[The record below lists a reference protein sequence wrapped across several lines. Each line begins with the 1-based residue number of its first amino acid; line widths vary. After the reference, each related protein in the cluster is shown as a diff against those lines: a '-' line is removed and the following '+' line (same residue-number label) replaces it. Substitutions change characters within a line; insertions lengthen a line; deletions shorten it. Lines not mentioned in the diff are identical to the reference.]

1 MNARVTTT
9 TEVVASPAAGLSI
22 PAGQAFI
29 LGATQK
35 GPVDRAV
42 KITGLA
48 DFMATFGDR
57 AGGTDTY
64 DMVELAFKEGLAQAY
79 IVRLAGPAPVSATK
93 AVGSLTVTATSPGAW
108 GNSITAEWVNATK
121 TLVVSGVSYPC
132 ADVATL
138 QAVLSLDNAPVMVT
152 GSAIPTSDVASGSL
166 SGGTDDASN
175 AVIATKL
182 ALFNSSLGD
191 GAVAVAG
198 ETAAQAGAA
207 LATHCA
213 ANNRHGI
220 IGAVKDSA
228 LSAALV
234 ELATLSDPT
243 LNLVWPNGLAG
254 SKSYSPVGAVLGAR
268 ARAMA
273 TGNPQQSPI
282 APAYGTMRFLTG
294 VATEITDAEWKT
306 ANAAGLTV
314 LRGVTG
320 QVRLAGW
327 RNVAAPGGVKT
338 LQGANYRDLINR
350 VQAGCQAI
358 ADSFEGATID
368 GKGLAL
374 SAYQSQLSAFMDS
387 ISVAFTAGPDDP
399 GYVVDAGPGVN
410 TPQQIANGVIT
421 ANVGFRAAG
430 TAEWFFLKITATDA
444 AGAL

>member
-121 TLVVSGVSYPC
+121 TLVVSGVPYPC

-138 QAVLSLDNAPVMVT
+138 QAVLSLNSAPVMVT

-198 ETAAQAGAA
+198 KTAAQAGAA
-207 LATHCA
+207 LASHCA
-213 ANNRHGI
+213 ANSRHGI

-294 VATEITDAEWKT
+294 VATEITDAE
-306 ANAAGLTV
+306 
-314 LRGVTG
+314 
-320 QVRLAGW
+320 
-327 RNVAAPGGVKT
+327 
-338 LQGANYRDLINR
+338 
-350 VQAGCQAI
+350 
-358 ADSFEGATID
+358 
-368 GKGLAL
+368 
-374 SAYQSQLSAFMDS
+374 
-387 ISVAFTAGPDDP
+387 
-399 GYVVDAGPGVN
+399 
-410 TPQQIANGVIT
+410 
-421 ANVGFRAAG
+421 
-430 TAEWFFLKITATDA
+430 
-444 AGAL
+444 

>member
-93 AVGSLTVTATSPGAW
+93 AVDSLTVTATSPGAW

-138 QAVLSLDNAPVMVT
+138 QAVLSLNSAPVMVT

-182 ALFNSSLGD
+182 ALFN
-191 GAVAVAG
+191 
-198 ETAAQAGAA
+198 
-207 LATHCA
+207 
-213 ANNRHGI
+213 
-220 IGAVKDSA
+220 
-228 LSAALV
+228 
-234 ELATLSDPT
+234 
-243 LNLVWPNGLAG
+243 
-254 SKSYSPVGAVLGAR
+254 
-268 ARAMA
+268 
-273 TGNPQQSPI
+273 
-282 APAYGTMRFLTG
+282 
-294 VATEITDAEWKT
+294 
-306 ANAAGLTV
+306 
-314 LRGVTG
+314 
-320 QVRLAGW
+320 
-327 RNVAAPGGVKT
+327 
-338 LQGANYRDLINR
+338 
-350 VQAGCQAI
+350 
-358 ADSFEGATID
+358 
-368 GKGLAL
+368 
-374 SAYQSQLSAFMDS
+374 
-387 ISVAFTAGPDDP
+387 
-399 GYVVDAGPGVN
+399 
-410 TPQQIANGVIT
+410 
-421 ANVGFRAAG
+421 
-430 TAEWFFLKITATDA
+430 
-444 AGAL
+444 